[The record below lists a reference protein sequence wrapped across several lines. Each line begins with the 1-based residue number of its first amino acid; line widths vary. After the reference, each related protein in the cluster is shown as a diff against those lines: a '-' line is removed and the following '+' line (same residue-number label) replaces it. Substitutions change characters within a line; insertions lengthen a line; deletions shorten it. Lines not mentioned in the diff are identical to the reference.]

1 MFPLSINMKGKKL
14 SMEKIGKK
22 TRELYRTKIKE
33 EFPKTL
39 NFGNQRFKKK
49 LSMRYGENP
58 GYPAAFYE
66 EEGASGPNMA
76 TMKVLKEGIKGLSY
90 INVADMDLGQRL
102 VKKLTGV
109 FQNRFICAL
118 IKHEI
123 PSGVA
128 LGESP
133 KEVFEKAWNCDSLSN
148 FGSVDVFNYR
158 IDKPLAE
165 LLVESRR
172 NVEVVYAPDFTPE
185 ALEIL
190 ALRKSLRVI
199 KMGASLDEPALD
211 SGLEF
216 KRVSGGL
223 LIQKRFDS
231 RITSPESVDIVS
243 ERKPSSDEIEA
254 AIFNWI
260 VACFTRSNA
269 VVIGKKD
276 KVHGIGSGQRSR
288 IDAAENAIRYSKR
301 GYGPRECVMASDAF
315 MPFPDVVEVAAK
327 NGITAIIYPLGS
339 IRDQEVID
347 KANECNISMIVTK
360 KPEEPNSERCFLH
373 R

>member
-1 MFPLSINMKGKKL
+1 MD
-14 SMEKIGKK
+14 KIGKE
-22 TRELYRTKIKE
+22 TRSQYRTKVHE
-33 EFPKTL
+33 EFPNTL
-39 NFGNQRFKKK
+39 NIGKQKFKKK

-66 EEGASGPNMA
+66 EVGASGPNMA
-76 TMKVLKEGIKGLSY
+76 TFKVVKEGTKGLSF
-90 INVADMDLGQRL
+90 INVGDMDLGQRL
-102 VKKLTGV
+102 IKKLTGIYSKKL
-109 FQNRFICAL
+109 ICAM
-118 IKHEI
+118 IKHEM

-128 LGESP
+128 LGDSP
-133 KEVFEKAWNCDSLSN
+133 EEVFEKAWNCDALSN
-148 FGSVDVFNYR
+148 YGSVDVFSFT
-158 IDKPLAE
+158 IDKDLSE
-165 LLVESRR
+165 LLVESQR
-172 NVEVVYAPDFTPE
+172 NIEVVYAPDYTPE

-190 ALRKSLRVI
+190 AVRKPLRVV
-199 KMGASLDEPALD
+199 KMGAFLDRPSLD

-223 LIQKRFDS
+223 LVQKRFDS
-231 RITSPESVDIVS
+231 RITSPSSVDVVS
-243 ERKPSSDEIEA
+243 KRKPRAEELEA

-276 KVHGIGSGQRSR
+276 KTHGIGSGQRSR
-288 IDAAENAIRYSKR
+288 IDAAENAIRYSER
-301 GYGPRECVMASDAF
+301 GYGPQGCVMASDAF
-315 MPFPDVVEVAAK
+315 MPFTDVVKLAAR

-347 KANECNISMIVTK
+347 MADELNLSMIVTK
-360 KPEEPNSERCFLH
+360 RPDETDSERAFLH